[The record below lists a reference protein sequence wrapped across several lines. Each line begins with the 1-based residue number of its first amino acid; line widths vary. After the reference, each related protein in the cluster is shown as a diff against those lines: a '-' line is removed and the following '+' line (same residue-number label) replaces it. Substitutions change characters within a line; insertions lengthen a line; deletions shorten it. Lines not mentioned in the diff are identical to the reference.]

1 MPYFITKGL
10 EFMKANRITSA
21 TLAAVMTLGMMSNFT
36 VSAESLTAQETQK
49 TSFTEV
55 DGKKEYDEAEW
66 EAFKRA
72 YWDWDTEDT
81 EGEYNE
87 SENRL
92 KIRDDGLIYDS
103 SEVVGY
109 IGRSENLVIPK
120 KIDGNRIF
128 RIKYGLNNLKTIK
141 ILTIEAEIEDLVK
154 PLYFSTKESSLEINI
169 FGDNEDNEGYRFHF
183 LDGKVTMTRA
193 VKEGFEIS
201 EVTFEEI
208 RELISGIL
216 PAGYNADSVKVDISL
231 DISKVS
237 RIFVVKN
244 TVMSVK
250 SFVTTLVESDG
261 IVYEEDTEDNI
272 SSVSGSDFADK
283 LYKILTE
290 V

>member
-1 MPYFITKGL
+1 MRNLI
-10 EFMKANRITSA
+10 
-21 TLAAVMTLGMMSNFT
+21 
-36 VSAESLTAQETQK
+36 LTADQIFALAYILKAKSLDYFYVSLATCK
-49 TSFTEV
+49 TDDKIWRNEISKQLVSKGVLVEDFS
-55 DGKKEYDEAEW
+55 G
-66 EAFKRA
+66 
-72 YWDWDTEDT
+72 DT
-81 EGEYNE
+81 
-87 SENRL
+87 
-92 KIRDDGLIYDS
+92 
-103 SEVVGY
+103 
-109 IGRSENLVIPK
+109 
-120 KIDGNRIF
+120 
-128 RIKYGLNNLKTIK
+128 
-141 ILTIEAEIEDLVK
+141 TIEAEIEDLVK